1 MQNTNYEHIICT
13 NCVQHCN
20 KAEEDEDQYNTNATN
35 REQLILLHEKT
46 KRGSQTATC
55 TRTKRQSIRST
66 PIELSSSFSILSI
79 PKSTETTDFLLS
91 ALSDNFVFD
100 SIDTATKLQFVNVMQ
115 YQEYNEGEFVMK
127 QGDVGDYFYILEE
140 GEVAYHV
147 TVEGEQQQVGTG
159 SKGSTFGELAL
170 LYNTPRA
177 ASVQALS
184 HLKVYKIDQLTFRSL
199 LTSNELKD
207 RNNIISLV
215 SNVDIFS
222 ELDDSKI
229 HKLVDAF
236 TTVQFANSQRIVNKG
251 DVGNVLYIVKSGS
264 VKLEDIGHGNSKFD
278 DQIFNVGMSFGERA
292 LTTGDTRSAN
302 VTALTDDTSLLAI
315 SKNVLEEI
323 LGSLDVA
330 CRNSSLAKYLR
341 SIPLFDEYMEQ
352 EEIERCVMHL
362 KKEKFYSYEPLDS
375 KGKLFLIQDGGPAL
389 MTIQDE
395 CEQNT
400 SNGSSSTPKKKKMT
414 NGATLV
420 RLQKGDYFG
429 NLFPDDGDTND
440 ASPNFINVEAD
451 MECLTLAA
459 SDIEKIIGGR
469 KRITAL
475 NLDSVAADRA
485 VNHKPRSRTSRL
497 NLLKSMMSK
506 KSSIDDVKQKKTY
519 SNRDVM
525 NLSKLDKHKILGVG
539 AFGKVCNT
547 YVLCSIFYLT
557 IVGS

>member
-1 MQNTNYEHIICT
+1 MHKF
-13 NCVQHCN
+13 VQYCN
-20 KAEEDEDQYNTNATN
+20 KAEEDEDQYNANATN

-46 KRGSQTATC
+46 KRSSQTATC

-66 PIELSSSFSILSI
+66 PMDNINISSSFTFEST

-100 SIDTATKLQFVNVMQ
+100 SIDISTKLQFFNVMQ
-115 YQEYNEGEFVMK
+115 YQEYNEGDWVMK

-147 TVEGEQQQVGTG
+147 VTVEDEQQQVGTG
-159 SKGSTFGELAL
+159 TKGSTFGELAL

-215 SNVDIFS
+215 SKVDVFN

-236 TTVQFANSQRIVNKG
+236 TTVQFANGERIVNKG

-323 LGSLDVA
+323 LGSLGEA
-330 CRNSSLAKYLR
+330 CHNSSLAKYLR

-375 KGKLFLIQDGGPAL
+375 RGKLFLIQDGGPAL
-389 MTIQDE
+389 MTIQDK
-395 CEQNT
+395 CEQNK
-400 SNGSSSTPKKKKMT
+400 SNGSSSTPEKKKMT

-420 RLQKGDYFG
+420 RLEKGDYFG

-475 NLDSVAADRA
+475 NLDSIAADRA

-525 NLSKLDKHKILGVG
+525 NSSKLDKHRILGIG
-539 AFGKVCNT
+539 AFGKVCREL
-547 YVLCSIFYLT
+547 VVVFYLL
-557 IVGS
+557 SLSL

>member
-1 MQNTNYEHIICT
+1 MNTYMHKF
-13 NCVQHCN
+13 VQYCN

-55 TRTKRQSIRST
+55 TRSKRQSIRST
-66 PIELSSSFSILSI
+66 PMDNISLSFSVKST

-115 YQEYNEGEFVMK
+115 YQEYKEGDWVMK

-147 TVEGEQQQVGTG
+147 TVEEEQQQVGTG
-159 SKGSTFGELAL
+159 TKGSTFGELAL

-215 SNVDIFS
+215 SKVDVFN

-236 TTVQFANSQRIVNKG
+236 TTVQFTAGERIMNKG

-264 VKLEDIGHGNSKFD
+264 VKLEDIGHGNSKFE

-323 LGSLDVA
+323 LGPLDQA
-330 CRNSSLAKYLR
+330 CHNSSFAKYLR
-341 SIPLFDEYMEQ
+341 SIPLFDECMEQ
-352 EEIERCVMHL
+352 EEIDRCVTHL

-375 KGKLFLIQDGGPAL
+375 RGKLFLIQDGHAL

-395 CEQNT
+395 SEQNM
-400 SNGSSSTPKKKKMT
+400 SNGGSSSPKKKMT

-420 RLQKGDYFG
+420 RLEKGDYFG
-429 NLFPDDGDTND
+429 CLFPTDD
-440 ASPNFINVEAD
+440 SPSNLINVEAD

-469 KRITAL
+469 KRVTAL

-485 VNHKPRSRTSRL
+485 ANHKPRSRTSRL

-525 NLSKLDKHKILGVG
+525 NLSKLDKHRILGIG
-539 AFGKVCNT
+539 AFGKVCREL
-547 YVLCSIFYLT
+547 VVVSIFYL
-557 IVGS
+557 

>member
-1 MQNTNYEHIICT
+1 MKTHHMHKF
-13 NCVQHCN
+13 VQYCN

-55 TRTKRQSIRST
+55 TRSKRQSIRST
-66 PIELSSSFSILSI
+66 PMDNISLSFSVKST

-115 YQEYNEGEFVMK
+115 YQEYKEGDWVMK

-140 GEVAYHV
+140 GEVAYLV
-147 TVEGEQQQVGTG
+147 TPPSSPDTQQEPKQQQVGTG
-159 SKGSTFGELAL
+159 TKGSTFGELAL

-215 SNVDIFS
+215 SKVDVFN

-278 DQIFNVGMSFGERA
+278 DQIFTVGMSFGERA

-330 CRNSSLAKYLR
+330 CHNSCLAKYLR

-375 KGKLFLIQDGGPAL
+375 RGKLFLIQDGGPAL
-389 MTIQDE
+389 MTIQDK

-400 SNGSSSTPKKKKMT
+400 SNGSSSTPEKKKMT

-420 RLQKGDYFG
+420 RLEKGDYFG

-485 VNHKPRSRTSRL
+485 VNYKPRSRTSRL

-525 NLSKLDKHKILGVG
+525 NLSKLDKHRILGIG
-539 AFGKVCNT
+539 AFGKVCREL
-547 YVLCSIFYLT
+547 VVVSIFYL
-557 IVGS
+557 